1 MKDPMNL
8 EAVKLDKK
16 KSNGNRKNTNS
27 KSSVELDLYGIN
39 NSNN

>member
-1 MKDPMNL
+1 MKDPTNL

-16 KSNGNRKNTNS
+16 KSNSNSKNTNS

-39 NSNN
+39 N